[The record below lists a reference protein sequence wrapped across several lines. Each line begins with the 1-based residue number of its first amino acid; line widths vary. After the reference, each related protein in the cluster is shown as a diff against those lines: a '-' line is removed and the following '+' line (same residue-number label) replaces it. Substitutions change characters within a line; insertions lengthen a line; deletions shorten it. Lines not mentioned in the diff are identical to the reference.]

1 MSKLQISSISIDEKT
16 GSARLVFEFEGDF
29 PSSTECDDPFVE
41 LFRPVRVKY
50 GKDVMFTI
58 LVNHGADST
67 VCTLLPSNNNGHSLD
82 ELKEM
87 ATIAL
92 KGDTEN
98 AGIISEYRYIL
109 ERFFESSDGLN
120 LYLEKI
126 EQIKDSIGANK
137 TVLINEVGK
146 NIKAFVAK
154 AGFEMPSLKTQK
166 AKKK

>member
-1 MSKLQISSISIDEKT
+1 MDKLAVSSISIDEKT

-29 PSSTECDDPFVE
+29 PISSECDDPFVE
-41 LFRPVRVKY
+41 LFRPIRVKY

-67 VCTLLPSNNNGHSLD
+67 ICTLLPSNNDGHSLD
-82 ELKEM
+82 ELREM

-109 ERFFESSDGLN
+109 EQFFKSPDGLN

-126 EQIKDSIGANK
+126 EQIESSIGATK
-137 TVLINEVGK
+137 TVLCNEVGK

-154 AGFEMPSLKTQK
+154 QGFEMPSLKPKT
-166 AKKK
+166 KKK